1 MGPFH
6 SLLENT
12 KKNQNL
18 RVQTKESK
26 EYNKSQAKKE
36 IKTQQQAKKKT
47 KEAKEEK
54 TKNEP
59 EMKICE
65 HTKPIANTN

>member
-1 MGPFH
+1 M
-6 SLLENT
+6 
-12 KKNQNL
+12 
-18 RVQTKESK
+18 
-26 EYNKSQAKKE
+26 
-36 IKTQQQAKKKT
+36 KKT

-65 HTKPIANTN
+65 HIKSVANTN